1 MSMNFSYQN
10 IIDGNGY
17 EITFIGMLIVF
28 LGLAF
33 TSAFIALL
41 PRLLGVK
48 TSTREK
54 KPDSKTAG
62 SNKVPAAVS
71 LPDDELQAAAIAIAL
86 HLELEGGP
94 VTDNQKIT
102 IDRSQRANN
111 WSSAGIMQSLATR
124 R

>member
-1 MSMNFSYQN
+1 MNFSYQN

-17 EITFIGMLIVF
+17 EITLIGMLIVF

-48 TSTREK
+48 MPAGEK
-54 KPDSKTAG
+54 KPDDKATKGKQMPATA
-62 SNKVPAAVS
+62 S

-102 IDRSQRANN
+102 IDRSQRASN